1 MKNVLIFLAGGAV
14 GAAITA
20 KLVEKYYREAANQ
33 EIEDVVNYYQN
44 KVKELENVEKG
55 SEKKKV
61 ENGKTEK
68 KAPPKKGNKNKVVD
82 IIKTEEYV
90 SDEEVIPTP
99 IESITGIEIIDP
111 VEYGEEDGFDAK
123 SWMYWADGVLTN
135 EHDEIVDEPESLIG
149 DALKH
154 FGDIEEDSV
163 YVRNRANNTDYEI
176 LRSEK
181 EFNV

>member
-1 MKNVLIFLAGGAV
+1 MKNIFIFLAGGAV

-20 KLVEKYYREAANQ
+20 KLVEKYYRETANQ
-33 EIEDVVNYYQN
+33 EIEDVVNYFKN

-55 SEKKKV
+55 FEEEKV
-61 ENGKTEK
+61 EIGETEK
-68 KAPPKKGNKNKVVD
+68 QTPKNKMEQ
-82 IIKTEEYV
+82 IIKSENYN
-90 SDEEVIPTP
+90 SNEEVISTH

-111 VEYGEEDGFDAK
+111 VEYGEEDEFDTK
-123 SWMYWADGVLTN
+123 SWMYYADGILTN
-135 EHDEIVDEPESLIG
+135 EFDQIVGSPEEFIG
-149 DALKH
+149 DALSH

-181 EFNV
+181 EFNA